1 MRTRPPMFSARP
13 SSSGPP
19 TATSSGAAPKV
30 PRQSAGPRPPS
41 SSRSGSSSWQ
51 GSAVADPTVVTIRP
65 DQSARAAFAARAA
78 GSDRLA
84 VVVDDGRVLGVLTG
98 GDIRRAA
105 LRGVAMDSVVGELVS
120 AAPLLC
126 TPEQSDAEVTEI
138 LRAHRLPAVA
148 VVDADRRLVGVRRMS
163 DLDPAAVAAAVGVL
177 MVGGRG
183 ERLRPLTDKLPKP
196 LLRIGGAAIVERL
209 IASFRA
215 AGVRDVYLTLNYMA
229 EQFEEKLG
237 SGEQH
242 GVQLHF
248 IREPE
253 AMGTAG
259 SLSLLEPPA
268 TPLLVSN
275 GDLVTTVD
283 FAAMVDYH
291 RYHGADLTVAGVEYA
306 AEVPYGVLRTADHHL
321 LHIEEKPT
329 LRQLVSAGMYVV
341 QPEALRYV
349 PRDRPFSMPDLVDAV
364 LRDGRTVTVFPLL
377 ERWSDI
383 GTRDEF
389 ERVLFEFAVEEDA

>member
-1 MRTRPPMFSARP
+1 MAE
-13 SSSGPP
+13 GN
-19 TATSSGAAPKV
+19 
-30 PRQSAGPRPPS
+30 
-41 SSRSGSSSWQ
+41 
-51 GSAVADPTVVTIRP
+51 VVTVRP
-65 DQSARAAFAARAA
+65 DQTVKDAFAAAAA

-84 VVVDDGRVLGVLTG
+84 VVVDDAARVMGVLTD

-105 LRGVAMDSVVGELVS
+105 LRGVGMDAPVGDLLS

-126 TPEQSDAEVTEI
+126 TPQQSDDEVREI
-138 LRAHRLPAVA
+138 LRAHRLPALA
-148 VVDADRRLVGVRRMS
+148 VVDDQSRLVGVRRMA

-209 IASFRA
+209 IASFRK

-237 SGEQH
+237 DGDAH
-242 GVQLHF
+242 GVRLHY

-259 SLSLLEPPA
+259 SLSLLEPPT

-283 FAAMVDYH
+283 FAAMVDFH
-291 RYHGADLTVAGVEYA
+291 RYHGADITVAGVEYA
-306 AEVPYGVLRTADHHL
+306 AQVPYGVLRTADHHL

-341 QPEALRYV
+341 QPEVLRYV
-349 PRDRPFSMPDLVDAV
+349 PKDRPFGMPDLVDAV
-364 LRDGRTVTVFPLL
+364 LHDGRTVTVFPLL

>member
-1 MRTRPPMFSARP
+1 
-13 SSSGPP
+13 
-19 TATSSGAAPKV
+19 
-30 PRQSAGPRPPS
+30 
-41 SSRSGSSSWQ
+41 
-51 GSAVADPTVVTIRP
+51 VTIRP
-65 DQSARAAFAARAA
+65 DQTVKEAFAATAA

-84 VVVDDGRVLGVLTG
+84 VVVDDGRVLGVLTD

-259 SLSLLEPPA
+259 SLSLLDPPT

-291 RYHGADLTVAGVEYA
+291 RYHGADLTVAGVEYSA
-306 AEVPYGVLRTADHHL
+306 QVPYGVLRTADHHL
-321 LHIEEKPT
+321 LHIDEKPT

-341 QPEALRYV
+341 QPEVLRYV
-349 PRDRPFSMPDLVDAV
+349 PRDRPFGMPDLVDAV

-389 ERVLFEFAVEEDA
+389 ERVLFEFAVEEDG

>member
-1 MRTRPPMFSARP
+1 MAEPA
-13 SSSGPP
+13 
-19 TATSSGAAPKV
+19 
-30 PRQSAGPRPPS
+30 
-41 SSRSGSSSWQ
+41 
-51 GSAVADPTVVTIRP
+51 VVTVSP
-65 DQSARAAFAARAA
+65 DQTVKDAFAATAA
-78 GSDRLA
+78 GTDRLA
-84 VVVDDGRVLGVLTG
+84 VVVDDGRVLGVLTD

-105 LRGVAMDSVVGELVS
+105 LRGVAMDSAVGEMLSV
-120 AAPLLC
+120 APLLC
-126 TPEQSDAEVTEI
+126 SPDQSDDEVREI

-148 VVDADRRLVGVRRMS
+148 VVDADRRLVGVRRMA
-163 DLDPAAVAAAVGVL
+163 DLDPDAVAAAVGVL

-209 IASFRA
+209 ISSFRA

-237 SGEQH
+237 TGEQH
-242 GVQLHF
+242 GVRLHY
-248 IREPE
+248 IRETQ
-253 AMGTAG
+253 AMDTAG

-283 FAAMVDYH
+283 FAAMVDFH
-291 RYHGADLTVAGVEYA
+291 RYHAADLTVAGVEYA
-306 AEVPYGVLRTADHHL
+306 AQVPYGVLQTAEHHL

-329 LRQLVSAGMYVV
+329 LRQLVSAGMYVL
-341 QPEALRYV
+341 QPEVLRYV
-349 PRDRPFSMPDLVDAV
+349 PGDRPFKMTDLMDAL

-389 ERVLFEFAVEEDA
+389 ERVLFEFAVEEDG

>member
-1 MRTRPPMFSARP
+1 VAVSDVAR
-13 SSSGPP
+13 
-19 TATSSGAAPKV
+19 
-30 PRQSAGPRPPS
+30 
-41 SSRSGSSSWQ
+41 
-51 GSAVADPTVVTIRP
+51 IRP
-65 DQSARAAFAARAA
+65 DQTVKDAFEASASGR
-78 GSDRLA
+78 DRLA
-84 VVVDDGRVLGVLTG
+84 VVVDHDDRVLGVLTD

-105 LRGVAMDSVVGELVS
+105 LRGAAMDSPAGDLVS

-126 TPEQSDAEVTEI
+126 TTDQSLDEVREI

-148 VVDADRRLVGVRRMS
+148 VVDADRRLVGVHRMAE
-163 DLDPAAVAAAVGVL
+163 LDPDAVAAAVGVL

-196 LLRIGGAAIVERL
+196 LLRVGGAAIVERL
-209 IASFRA
+209 IGSFRA

-229 EQFEEKLG
+229 EQFEDKLG
-237 SGEQH
+237 TGERH
-242 GVQLHF
+242 GVRLHY

-268 TPLLVSN
+268 TPLLISN

-291 RYHGADLTVAGVEYA
+291 RYHGADVTVAGVEYA
-306 AEVPYGVLRTADHHL
+306 AQVPYGVLRRADHHL
-321 LHIEEKPT
+321 LHIDEKPT

-341 QPEALRYV
+341 EPEVLRYV
-349 PRDRPFSMPDLVDAV
+349 PRDRPFSMPDLIDAV
-364 LRDGRTVTVFPLL
+364 LHDGRTVTVFPLL

-383 GTRDEF
+383 GTREEF
-389 ERVLFEFAVEEDA
+389 ERVLFEFAVEEEA

>member
-1 MRTRPPMFSARP
+1 
-13 SSSGPP
+13 
-19 TATSSGAAPKV
+19 
-30 PRQSAGPRPPS
+30 
-41 SSRSGSSSWQ
+41 
-51 GSAVADPTVVTIRP
+51 VADAAVVTIRP
-65 DQSARAAFAARAA
+65 DQTVKEGFEATAA

-84 VVVDDGRVLGVLTG
+84 VVVDDARVLGVLTD

-105 LRGVAMDSVVGELVS
+105 MRGVAMDSVVGDLLS

-126 TPEQSDAEVTEI
+126 SPDQSDAEVREI

-148 VVDADRRLVGVRRMS
+148 VVDEDRRLVGVRRMS
-163 DLDPAAVAAAVGVL
+163 ELDPEAVAAAVGVL

-237 SGEQH
+237 TGERH
-242 GVQLHF
+242 GVRLHF

-259 SLSLLEPPA
+259 SLSLLEPPS

-283 FAAMVDYH
+283 FGAMVDYH

-341 QPEALRYV
+341 QPEVLRYV
-349 PRDRPFSMPDLVDAV
+349 PRDRPFSMPDLVDAI
-364 LRDGRTVTVFPLL
+364 LRDGRTVSVFPLL

-383 GTRDEF
+383 GTREEF

>member
-1 MRTRPPMFSARP
+1 
-13 SSSGPP
+13 
-19 TATSSGAAPKV
+19 
-30 PRQSAGPRPPS
+30 
-41 SSRSGSSSWQ
+41 
-51 GSAVADPTVVTIRP
+51 VAEPDVVTIRP
-65 DQSARAAFAARAA
+65 DQTVKEAFEATAA
-78 GSDRLA
+78 GGDRLA
-84 VVVDDGRVLGVLTG
+84 VVVDADRRVLGALND

-105 LRGVAMDSVVGELVS
+105 LRGVAMDSPVGDLVS
-120 AAPLLC
+120 SAPLLC
-126 TPEQSDAEVTEI
+126 RQDQTDDEVREI
-138 LRAHRLPAVA
+138 LRAHRLPALA
-148 VVDADRRLVGVRRMS
+148 VVDAERRLVGVRRMA
-163 DLDPAAVAAAVGVL
+163 DLDPEAVAAAVGVL

-196 LLRIGGAAIVERL
+196 LLRVGGSAIVERL

-237 SGEQH
+237 TGEQLD
-242 GVQLHF
+242 VRLHY
-248 IREPE
+248 IREPD

-259 SLSLLEPPA
+259 SLSLLEPPS

-291 RYHGADLTVAGVEYA
+291 RYHAADITVAGVEYA
-306 AEVPYGVLRTADHHL
+306 AQVPYGVLRTADHHL

-341 QPEALRYV
+341 QPEVLRYV
-349 PRDRPFSMPDLVDAV
+349 PRDRPFGMPDLVDAV
-364 LRDGRTVTVFPLL
+364 LHDGRTVTVFPLL

-389 ERVLFEFAVEEDA
+389 ERVLFEFAVEEDG